1 MMLDL
6 KYVRTHI
13 EEVKESL
20 EKRHSSLS
28 LDIFLELDERRRKLL
43 FELETLQAKRNLVSP
58 EIAKKKK
65 SGEDTTDIM
74 AEMSIISERVK
85 VLNAEVSAVE
95 KEEEDWLLSVP
106 NMPHESV
113 PYGKSEED
121 NRIER
126 YVGEKPSFSFS
137 PKEHFEL
144 AADKLDFER
153 AAKITGARFVLYRK
167 ELARLERALA
177 NFMLD
182 VHASEHGYE
191 EVIPPYIV
199 NRASLIGTGNLPKFA
214 DDLFKLEN
222 WDYFLIPTAEVP
234 VTNIYRDETIAE
246 EMLPLAFCALT
257 PCFRSEAGSYG
268 RDTKGL
274 IRQHQFH
281 KVEMVRFSHPDNSF
295 EQLELMISHAENIL
309 KKLGLHYR
317 VITLCT
323 GDMGFSARKTY
334 DIEVWLPG
342 QDKYREI
349 SSCSNTGDFQAR
361 RANIRVAVKG
371 EKKKLFAHTLNGS
384 GLAVGRA
391 LVAILENYQQADGS
405 IIIPEVLQSYMRG
418 LKKIEKD

>member
-1 MMLDL
+1 MLDL